1 MQSNGQYYLQVTAS
15 YDPHLAS
22 EENLTRIALNAR
34 HYMRTELEKLEP
46 TPARVTPFP
55 SHIVGPVEPD
65 RVAAFDSRRHSYD
78 IHGDEDEQTQM
89 EP

>member
-1 MQSNGQYYLQVTAS
+1 
-15 YDPHLAS
+15 
-22 EENLTRIALNAR
+22 
-34 HYMRTELEKLEP
+34 MRTELEKLEP